1 MHGYRIVRG
10 ESSSEFLQAEE
21 YQVGDD
27 GALTLFGGGE
37 SLQRWRAGEWLLVD
51 EIGVRRADRWPP
63 IGLDQLVDRV
73 AIDLAL
79 RFGHY
84 VHELRHPT
92 VLQDWRCNDLDSM
105 VLALLDAIGLGTWRC
120 TVPRRALSVH
130 WWPPTSGSWSDL
142 NAAGD

>member
-10 ESSSEFLQAEE
+10 ESSSEFLQAEA
-21 YQVGDD
+21 YQVGDE

-37 SLQRWRAGEWLLVD
+37 SLPRWPAGEWLLVD
-51 EIGVRRADRWPP
+51 EIGVRRAS
-63 IGLDQLVDRV
+63 LASDRV
-73 AIDLAL
+73 GPTGRPCCERPAL

-105 VLALLDAIGLGTWRC
+105 VLALLDAVGLGD
-120 TVPRRALSVH
+120 VALH
-130 WWPPTSGSWSDL
+130 GT
-142 NAAGD
+142 AASAVRSLVAAHFRLMV